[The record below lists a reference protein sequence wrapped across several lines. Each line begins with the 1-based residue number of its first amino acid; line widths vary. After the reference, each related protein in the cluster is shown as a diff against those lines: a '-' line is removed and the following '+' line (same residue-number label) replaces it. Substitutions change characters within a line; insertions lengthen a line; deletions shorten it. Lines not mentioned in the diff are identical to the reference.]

1 MTTNKTIYEVITNH
15 DAMKILGTHLL
26 NSIAIML
33 LITLFSF
40 NSYAVDIVRL
50 QLQQNS
56 ENKAAHN
63 TEVIRRAL
71 EVTESE
77 FGAFRLD
84 EVNIT
89 MSSARMLQ
97 SLIDGKLFNTVIV
110 PESDIWDKHTISVKV
125 PVRLGLLSYRLLLIN
140 KSDLSKFEKISTL
153 DELKTLPVGLHK
165 GWVTT
170 KLFNLNAFN
179 VIETGHFEGLF
190 LMLNRHRFDYIPRGV
205 YEVYDELASRQDIL
219 KNIVVEPTIALFI
232 PTMSYVNVSP
242 TSPKIAKRLA
252 SGLLKLQNNGEL
264 KKILN
269 KYYGKDIKRANLKNR
284 KIFEINNSNFTSF
297 DKLNYEMLLED
308 FNN

>member
-1 MTTNKTIYEVITNH
+1 MIVLKTS
-15 DAMKILGTHLL
+15 LL
-26 NSIAIML
+26 NCITTML

-40 NSYAVDIVRL
+40 NSNAVDIVKL
-50 QLQQNS
+50 QLQQMS

-71 EVTESE
+71 EITESE

-84 EVNIT
+84 KINTT

-97 SLIDGKLFNTVIV
+97 SLIEGSLINTVIV
-110 PESDIWDKHTISVKV
+110 PASDLWDKHTISVKV

-140 KSDLSKFEKISTL
+140 KSDLSKFEKINTL
-153 DELKTLPVGLHK
+153 DELKAIPVGLHK

-190 LMLNRHRFDYIPRGV
+190 LMLNRYRFDYIPRGV
-205 YEVYDELASRQDIL
+205 YEVYDEVASRQDVL
-219 KNIVVEPTIALFI
+219 KDIVVEPTIALFI

-242 TSPKIAKRLA
+242 TDPKIAKRLA
-252 SGLLKLQNNGEL
+252 SGLLQLQNNGEL
-264 KKILN
+264 KKILH
-269 KYYGKDIKRANLKNR
+269 KYYGNDIKRANLKNR
-284 KIFEINNSNFTSF
+284 KVFEINHQNFSPH
-297 DKLNYEMLLED
+297 DKLNYEILLEN